1 MKACRIAVEHIT
13 GRDESLLW
21 FGVFQRPYFISVF
34 PSILTKRKMGTN
46 NPDPTGD
53 KNADNHFPR
62 KVGEGQRCALRELDL
77 SLGWSQVTGVWLKH
91 PHTLCVWLVYMGIL
105 FTVLRCCLDNWDVF
119 LRLLKSPITYIFN
132 VNRLP
137 EKDRAVPRLINLV
150 NCNPAMYE
158 SNLILHQ
165 GMMPP

>member
-1 MKACRIAVEHIT
+1 MSHHTGLGFSWERVWLEHTPAARCDSSPFFIHVALNTSRMKACRIAVEHRT

-21 FGVFQRPYFISVF
+21 FGVFQLPYFISVF

-53 KNADNHFPR
+53 KNADNHFLS
-62 KVGEGQRCALRELDL
+62 KVGEGHRCALRELDL
-77 SLGWSQVTGVWLKH
+77 SLGWSQVTCVWLKH

-119 LRLLKSPITYIFN
+119 LRLLKSPITYI
-132 VNRLP
+132 
-137 EKDRAVPRLINLV
+137 
-150 NCNPAMYE
+150 
-158 SNLILHQ
+158 
-165 GMMPP
+165 